1 MAIGVWVAGG
11 GGSGVGN
18 SLAAFNT
25 MGIKLIATGDGV
37 AVVIMAT
44 AAKPFDT

>member
-1 MAIGVWVAGG
+1 MAVAGG

-18 SLAAFNT
+18 SLAAFST
-25 MGIKLIATGDGV
+25 IGMKLIATGDGV

-44 AAKPFDT
+44 AEKPFDT